1 MKLSVEL
8 TDTQYEA
15 IADNLKDY
23 LIISEKEP
31 SESDRAYNIKI
42 AIQRYPIFNAKGER
56 LVWFRGIFKRVIKK
70 V

>member
-1 MKLSVEL
+1 MKLSIEL

-23 LIISEKEP
+23 LIIPEKEP

-56 LVWFRGIFKRVIKK
+56 LV
-70 V
+70 